1 MIIGSQA
8 NHDLSPDIP
17 VPALSFDEAWL
28 LARNGLSYVAVVDA
42 MRFEL
47 RKIERSASK
56 SALLNL
62 KINVAVA
69 MLECG
74 NHSPIYDVYDSLYKE
89 SQSLLESV
97 LRVEPSHKIAQENLA
112 AVRQSRA
119 VKKRAARAE
128 KQELLQQHTEKI
140 SIPGSFESYD
150 IDVQVAHLVQTFIL
164 ASFPQI
170 RSRILRLCA

>member
-1 MIIGSQA
+1 
-8 NHDLSPDIP
+8 
-17 VPALSFDEAWL
+17 
-28 LARNGLSYVAVVDA
+28 

-74 NHSPIYDVYDSLYKE
+74 NHSPIYDVYNSLYKE